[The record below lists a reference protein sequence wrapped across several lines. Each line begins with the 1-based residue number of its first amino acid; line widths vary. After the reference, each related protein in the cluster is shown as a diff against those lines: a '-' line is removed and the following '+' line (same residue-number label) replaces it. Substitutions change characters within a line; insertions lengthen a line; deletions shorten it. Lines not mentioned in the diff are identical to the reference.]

1 MVEVVE
7 DLRERKRQELRD
19 MSRGWSG
26 STVGLLY
33 RWLEGSRGSGEAVV
47 VLGVGEVGEEVTRDR
62 LLELADGARATVGPR
77 RRELAAAELTLLLF
91 VVDCPAGF
99 ESWCEHGFDPS
110 LQVEHCES
118 E

>member
-1 MVEVVE
+1 MVEVVD

-26 STVGLLY
+26 SVGLLY

-47 VLGVGEVGEEVTRDR
+47 VVLGEGGEGVTRDR

-91 VVDCPAGF
+91 VVGCPAGF
-99 ESWCEHGFDPS
+99 ESWCEHGFEPS
-110 LQVEHCES
+110 LQVEH
-118 E
+118 

>member
-26 STVGLLY
+26 SGGLLY
-33 RWLEGSRGSGEAVV
+33 RWLEGSRASGEAVV
-47 VLGVGEVGEEVTRDR
+47 VLGEEGEEVTRDR

>member
-47 VLGVGEVGEEVTRDR
+47 VLGEEVTRDR

-91 VVDCPAGF
+91 VVGGPAGF
-99 ESWCEHGFDPS
+99 ESWCEQGFDPS